1 MSNYFLHDGSNQK
14 GPFTLEE
21 LIQQGIDKNTNVWKE
36 GSPDWVKGGELD
48 DLKTHFMSTPPP
60 LKAPAPKAYSL
71 PPESVKKSKSPLLY
85 IIGIIILVAA
95 GFALWKQN
103 NANNNSDSLFNGSS
117 DYGMPQREKTPEE
130 LKAELAS
137 KERNNPG
144 EYLSVKGKYRKNLI
158 GETVMEGVITNN
170 ATAAVF
176 KDIKIVAEY
185 LAPSETALGKEI
197 FTKYEIIGPG
207 KQVSFKFKTFAPKQT
222 ETLSLGIAGATPV
235 E

>member
-14 GPFTLEE
+14 GPFTLEG
-21 LIQQGIDKNTNVWKE
+21 LIQQGIDKNSNVWKE
-36 GSPDWVKGGELD
+36 GSPDWVKAGELD

-71 PPESVKKSKSPLLY
+71 PPEPVKKSKSPLLY

-103 NANNNSDSLFNGSS
+103 NANKNSDNLFNGSS

-130 LKAELAS
+130 LKEELAS

-144 EYLSVKGKYRKNLI
+144 EYLSVKGTYRKNLI
-158 GETVMEGVITNN
+158 GETVLEGNISNT
-170 ATAAVF
+170 ATAAIF
-176 KDIKIVAEY
+176 KDIVVKAQF
-185 LAPSETALGKEI
+185 LAPSGTVLSEEN
-197 FTKYEIIGPG
+197 FTKYEILSPG
-207 KQVSFKFKTFAPKQT
+207 RSASFKVKIFAPKQMQ
-222 ETLSLGIAGATPV
+222 SVSMAVINAIPV

>member
-1 MSNYFLHDGSNQK
+1 MSTYFLHDGSNQK

-36 GSPDWVKGGELD
+36 GSPDWVKAGELD

-60 LKAPAPKAYSL
+60 LKAPSPTTYSL
-71 PPESVKKSKSPLLY
+71 PPEPVKKSKSTLLY
-85 IIGIIILVAA
+85 IIGIVILVAA

-117 DYGMPQREKTPEE
+117 DYSTPQREKTPEE
-130 LKAELAS
+130 LKEELAS

-144 EYLSVKGKYRKNLI
+144 VYLSVKGRYRKNLI
-158 GETVMEGVITNN
+158 GETVIEGEITNN
-170 ATAAVF
+170 ATVAVF
-176 KDIKIVAEY
+176 KDIKFVAEF
-185 LAPSETALGKEI
+185 LAPSETSLGKEF
-197 FTKYEIIGPG
+197 FTKYEILRPG
-207 KQVSFKFKTFAPKQT
+207 KQISFKVKTFAPKQT
-222 ETLSLGIAGATPV
+222 ETLSLGIAEATPV